1 MNRKVS
7 KRINKK
13 AKEIA
18 VEWLKSMLSEE
29 ESLKITA
36 KNVPKSNP
44 CAYKNGVAFSM
55 PYSYRGAKR
64 IIKLLLRRG
73 KDLDS
78 ITTADIE
85 ERVRSTQRS

>member
-1 MNRKVS
+1 MNRRLS

-13 AKEIA
+13 ASEIA
-18 VEWLKSMLSEE
+18 VEWLKSMLPESEAE
-29 ESLKITA
+29 TVTA
-36 KNVPKSNP
+36 NNIPRSNR
-44 CAYKNGVAFSM
+44 CAYKNGVAYSI
-55 PYSYRGAKR
+55 PYSFKGSKR

-73 KDLDS
+73 KALDS